1 MQLNSLHTNL
11 MLDVYMGRKKD
22 RSQKAKSQAKQV
34 AQMIESPDVSDSL
47 PPLEEFGDLSSWAQ
61 GEDEDSS
68 AREEVEVTP
77 GTTKDEVD
85 RPKHYGKFLLIL
97 LVLFGFLAW
106 VAGVVE
112 RKGLVNVLNS
122 ISPGRTIET
131 TLVEARDGTVLM
143 LETNGKLSQIV
154 AQVPGQASWYLISKD
169 DTTATNPALS
179 PDANLVAYLSAREEV
194 QIAIVS
200 LSNEEQYHITS
211 EQAEQI
217 GMQALITE
225 VNICPWTTVAW
236 SPDSHRVAFF
246 GCRKNPPLSLAF
258 VADISGPEVVLST
271 IAESEFDTAAPRQLE
286 WSGPTQVT
294 IVTPSADVQQVGRVK
309 TLSVP

>member
-1 MQLNSLHTNL
+1 
-11 MLDVYMGRKKD
+11 MGRKKD
-22 RSQKAKSQAKQV
+22 KPKEAKSRDRPETGV
-34 AQMIESPDVSDSL
+34 TESSNAPDSFPSR
-47 PPLEEFGDLSSWAQ
+47 EEFGDLSSWAQ
-61 GEDEDSS
+61 GEDEDLS
-68 AREEVEVTP
+68 AREEVEVAP

-85 RPKHYGKFLLIL
+85 RPKHYGKFLLIF
-97 LVLFGFLAW
+97 LVLFGIIAW
-106 VAGVVE
+106 IAGVVQ
-112 RKGLVNVLNS
+112 RQGLVTMFNRML
-122 ISPGRTIET
+122 PGRTIET

-143 LETNGKLSQIV
+143 LERNGKLSQIV

-179 PDANLVAYLSAREEV
+179 PDANLVAYLSARQEV

-200 LSNEEQYHITS
+200 LSDEKQYHITS

-225 VNICPWTTVAW
+225 VKICPWTTVAW

-246 GCRKNPPLSLAF
+246 GCRKNPPLSLAL

-271 IAESEFDTAAPRQLE
+271 ISESEFDTANPRQLE

-294 IVTPSADVQQVGRVK
+294 IVTPSANVQQVGRVK